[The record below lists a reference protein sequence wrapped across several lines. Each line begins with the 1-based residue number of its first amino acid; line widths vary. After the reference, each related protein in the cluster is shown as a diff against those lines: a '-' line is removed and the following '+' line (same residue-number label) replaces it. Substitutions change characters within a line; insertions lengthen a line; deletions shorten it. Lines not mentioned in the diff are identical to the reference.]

1 MGIGNFLL
9 VPESDYNLLGRD
21 MIVELGIQ
29 IEVVEQEIR
38 IKLCPLRLEDEKK
51 INPEVWYS
59 PDSAGRLEITPFK
72 VTIRN
77 PEIPVR
83 IKQYPMSLEGRK
95 GLKPE
100 IDRLISQGLLEP
112 CMSPYNTPILPV
124 KKPNRSYRLVHDLRE
139 INKRTI
145 ARFPVVANPY
155 TLLSKLSPDNHWY
168 SVIDLKDAFWAC
180 PLDEASRDYFAF
192 EWEDPETGRK
202 QQLRWTVLPQ
212 GFTESPNLFG
222 QALEQILENYQTD
235 AGVTLIQYVDDLL
248 LAGKEEEEVRRESI
262 RLLNF
267 LGLKG
272 LKVSRAKLQFV
283 EEEVKYLGHYLRRG
297 EKRIDPERVQAILSL
312 PIPKNKRQIRQILGL
327 TGYCRQWI
335 ENYSSKA
342 RFLYQKLTQDG
353 LMKWT
358 QEDTENLKELKE
370 SLVHA
375 PVLSLPDLKRSFYL
389 FVNIE
394 GGVAFGVLTQ
404 EWADKKK
411 PVAYLSKLL
420 DPVSRGWP
428 TCLQILAGCAL
439 LVEEAKKIT
448 FNSSLK
454 VYSPHN
460 IRSVMQQKA
469 DKWISDARLLK
480 YEGILLEAP
489 NFTLETTAIQNP
501 ATFLFGS
508 IEQEPLT
515 HNCLITIEEQTK
527 IRPDLEE
534 EELDKGERL
543 FVDGSSRVIEGK
555 RQSGYAIIGGKGLQ
569 VVESGALDKS
579 WSAQACELYAILR
592 ALKLLKGK
600 EGTIYTDSKYGF
612 GVVHTFGKLWEERG
626 LINSQG
632 KGLVHQQLIAGVLQA
647 LRGPK
652 RIAVVHLKG
661 HQTGTDLKTRGN
673 NAADQEAKRAAAREM
688 VLRENS
694 GEQDRQRANTE
705 LVFTPEEEDKLKK
718 LELSKNNGKWITQDG
733 REILPKAV
741 AQRILYKLHQS
752 THWGA
757 QGLADHFATKYMTIG
772 LHDIAKYIT
781 KSCPTCLR
789 VNRSNLR
796 KLPPGGRPLA
806 KRPFSNI
813 QIDFTELPKVGRIRY
828 LLVIVDHLTHYVEA
842 FPTTRETAQT
852 VVKTLLEEIVPRYG
866 VPETIDSDKGPHFTS
881 KVTQDLANALGIK
894 WEQHTPYHPQSSGR
908 VERMNGEIKK
918 QLTKLVLETKLSW
931 VKCIPLSLLNV
942 RTQPRADMGLSP
954 FEMLYGM
961 PYNLEKV
968 QSNPN
973 ISDQNLNHYL
983 TILAK
988 YRKSLWEKGMWAQ
1001 RPPLNLVLHQV
1012 QPGDWVLIKSWK
1024 ENPLTPKWEG
1034 PYLTLLTTDTAVR
1047 TAERG
1052 WTHASRIKGPVNPSN
1067 FPEHP
1072 QNPQWRIKGPP
1083 DGLKLTLTKTP
1094 EMGHHPDD

>member
-1 MGIGNFLL
+1 
-9 VPESDYNLLGRD
+9 

-100 IDRLISQGLLEP
+100 VDRLISQGLLEP

-222 QALEQILENYQTD
+222 QALEQILENYKTD

-248 LAGKEEEEVRRESI
+248 LAGKEEEEVRRES
-262 RLLNF
+262 
-267 LGLKG
+267 

-375 PVLSLPDLKRSFYL
+375 PVLSLPDLKRPFYL

-411 PVAYLSKLL
+411 PIAYLSKLL

-428 TCLQILAGCAL
+428 TCLQMLAGCAL

-489 NFTLETTAIQNP
+489 NLTLETTAIQNP

-543 FVDGSSRVIEGK
+543 FVDGSSRVVEGK

-569 VVESGALDKS
+569 VADPIPPRLALREAPIPTAPPVAPPPPGPAQPALMAAPALQWSDPREDSATAPSPAGDAPPLPVPVLLLPANTTSVQEHAAKGAEPTGPSQEPTPASVPPTPAVLLSSGAPSIASAPANSLFLRGGSMACQLTAGAVRLPVFKLIGLLKVEEQLVPIATSTVHRRQYRTDRDAVIPIHRMIRELESQGVVSKTHSPFNSPIWPVRKSDGEWRLTVDYRALNEVTPPLSAAVPDMLELQYELESKYIDDIIVWGNTAAEVFEKGKRIIQILLESGFAIEKS
-579 WSAQACELYAILR
+579 
-592 ALKLLKGK
+592 KVKG
-600 EGTIYTDSKYGF
+600 
-612 GVVHTFGKLWEERG
+612 
-626 LINSQG
+626 
-632 KGLVHQQLIAGVLQA
+632 
-647 LRGPK
+647 P
-652 RIAVVHLKG
+652 
-661 HQTGTDLKTRGN
+661 
-673 NAADQEAKRAAAREM
+673 AREIQFLG
-688 VLRENS
+688 V
-694 GEQDRQRANTE
+694 
-705 LVFTPEEEDKLKK
+705 
-718 LELSKNNGKWITQDG
+718 KWQDG
-733 REILPKAV
+733 RRQIPTEVINMITAMSPTTSKKETQAFLGAIGFWRMHIPEYSQIV
-741 AQRILYKLHQS
+741 SPLYLVTRKK
-752 THWGA
+752 TDFHWGPEQQQA
-757 QGLADHFATKYMTIG
+757 FTQIKQEIAHAYKYGEAWQI
-772 LHDIAKYIT
+772 DYIT
-781 KSCPTCLR
+781 
-789 VNRSNLR
+789 
-796 KLPPGGRPLA
+796 LPQTRQS
-806 KRPFSNI
+806 K
-813 QIDFTELPKVGRIRY
+813 
-828 LLVIVDHLTHYVEA
+828 HYVLTMVEA
-842 FPTTRETAQT
+842 TT
-852 VVKTLLEEIVPRYG
+852 G
-866 VPETIDSDKGPHFTS
+866 
-881 KVTQDLANALGIK
+881 
-894 WEQHTPYHPQSSGR
+894 
-908 VERMNGEIKK
+908 
-918 QLTKLVLETKLSW
+918 
-931 VKCIPLSLLNV
+931 
-942 RTQPRADMGLSP
+942 
-954 FEMLYGM
+954 
-961 PYNLEKV
+961 
-968 QSNPN
+968 
-973 ISDQNLNHYL
+973 
-983 TILAK
+983 
-988 YRKSLWEKGMWAQ
+988 
-1001 RPPLNLVLHQV
+1001 
-1012 QPGDWVLIKSWK
+1012 
-1024 ENPLTPKWEG
+1024 
-1034 PYLTLLTTDTAVR
+1034 
-1047 TAERG
+1047 
-1052 WTHASRIKGPVNPSN
+1052 
-1067 FPEHP
+1067 
-1072 QNPQWRIKGPP
+1072 
-1083 DGLKLTLTKTP
+1083 
-1094 EMGHHPDD
+1094 

>member
-1 MGIGNFLL
+1 
-9 VPESDYNLLGRD
+9 
-21 MIVELGIQ
+21 
-29 IEVVEQEIR
+29 
-38 IKLCPLRLEDEKK
+38 
-51 INPEVWYS
+51 
-59 PDSAGRLEITPFK
+59 
-72 VTIRN
+72 
-77 PEIPVR
+77 
-83 IKQYPMSLEGRK
+83 MSLEGRK

-124 KKPNRSYRLVHDLRE
+124 KKPNGSYRLVHDLRE

-375 PVLSLPDLKRSFYL
+375 PVLSLPDLKRPFYL

-460 IRSVMQQKA
+460 IRSVMQQKV

-600 EGTIYTDSKYGF
+600 EGTIYTNSKYGF

-694 GEQDRQRANTE
+694 GEQDRQRGWKHSPTICIALIQTALE
-705 LVFTPEEEDKLKK
+705 KGEAPEHVQYVSDITVWGDTVGEVFEKGEKIIQIVLKAVFTIKK
-718 LELSKNNGKWITQDG
+718 NKVKAPA
-733 REILPKAV
+733 REI
-741 AQRILYKLHQS
+741 Q
-752 THWGA
+752 
-757 QGLADHFATKYMTIG
+757 F
-772 LHDIAKYIT
+772 
-781 KSCPTCLR
+781 
-789 VNRSNLR
+789 
-796 KLPPGGRPLA
+796 
-806 KRPFSNI
+806 
-813 QIDFTELPKVGRIRY
+813 
-828 LLVIVDHLTHYVEA
+828 
-842 FPTTRETAQT
+842 
-852 VVKTLLEEIVPRYG
+852 
-866 VPETIDSDKGPHFTS
+866 
-881 KVTQDLANALGIK
+881 
-894 WEQHTPYHPQSSGR
+894 
-908 VERMNGEIKK
+908 
-918 QLTKLVLETKLSW
+918 
-931 VKCIPLSLLNV
+931 
-942 RTQPRADMGLSP
+942 MGLSRFVESCAFP
-954 FEMLYGM
+954 CDLPPHLAREREAAVTHKNNFQWGPEQQQAFSQIKQEIIHAVALGPVRTGPDMKNILYSSAG
-961 PYNLEKV
+961 
-968 QSNPN
+968 SH
-973 ISDQNLNHYL
+973 I
-983 TILAK
+983 
-988 YRKSLWEKGMWAQ
+988 
-1001 RPPLNLVLHQV
+1001 PPLLRPTQRSTKASSS
-1012 QPGDWVLIKSWK
+1012 D
-1024 ENPLTPKWEG
+1024 
-1034 PYLTLLTTDTAVR
+1034 LTLRCERQDSLCSVATAVVLV
-1047 TAERG
+1047 T
-1052 WTHASRIKGPVNPSN
+1052 
-1067 FPEHP
+1067 
-1072 QNPQWRIKGPP
+1072 
-1083 DGLKLTLTKTP
+1083 
-1094 EMGHHPDD
+1094 